1 MCYGQ
6 YMDEEGHENAR
17 EDDAGDDLVI
27 HDDLPAAAEERD
39 DLDGIRI
46 RQITKMKRS
55 AVRSRGYMLVGAV
68 FCFGLALQ
76 LIWYAAGSFRA
87 GARMIGV
94 AYVAGAMG
102 LLMVSW
108 IAVTRAAKFKREAD
122 AKLLE
127 EPKTPPDFSKL
138 SDGSQAWKNL
148 EDVE

>member
-6 YMDEEGHENAR
+6 CMDEEGRQEV
-17 EDDAGDDLVI
+17 DDEAEGDDLVI
-27 HDDLPAAAEERD
+27 HDDVPAAAEERD
-39 DLDGIRI
+39 DLDGIKI

-94 AYVAGAMG
+94 AYVAGAHGFMMVG
-102 LLMVSW
+102 LVAGDPL
-108 IAVTRAAKFKREAD
+108 
-122 AKLLE
+122 
-127 EPKTPPDFSKL
+127 
-138 SDGSQAWKNL
+138 
-148 EDVE
+148 